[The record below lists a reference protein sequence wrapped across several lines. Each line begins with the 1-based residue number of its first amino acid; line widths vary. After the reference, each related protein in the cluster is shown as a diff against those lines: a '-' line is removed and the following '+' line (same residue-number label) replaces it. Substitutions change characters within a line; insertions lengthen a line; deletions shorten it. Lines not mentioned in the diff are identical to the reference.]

1 MEKDKIT
8 QAGTRKAYSSRGD
21 RAQKMMSFRLDY
33 ENAEFLNTLPNKGR
47 FINDLISQVR
57 LSSTSN
63 TGGE

>member
-8 QAGTRKAYSSRGD
+8 QAGTRKAYSSRGE
-21 RAQKMMSFRLDY
+21 RTQKMMSFRLDY

-47 FINDLISQVR
+47 FINDLISQAR
-57 LSSTSN
+57 ISSKPI

>member
-8 QAGTRKAYSSRGD
+8 QAGTRKAYSAKGERG
-21 RAQKMMSFRLDY
+21 QKMMSFRLDH

-47 FINDLISQVR
+47 FINDLIRQAK
-57 LSSTSN
+57 LSSKPI